1 MELKF
6 DSMAFILIV
15 RDVEATERFYTEH
28 LGIRFDRNVEEDG
41 TIWLLAR
48 IGSEV
53 ELLAFP
59 GDPQPGNTPGI
70 VFGLAD
76 GGIDTVVA
84 SLAAAGVEIVT
95 PVTEAPGGWS
105 ADIADPDG
113 HVISF
118 FQSEALPRVLV
129 AEVVPDRVPPELR
142 REE

>member
-105 ADIADPDG
+105 ASFRDPDG
-113 HVISF
+113 HEISL
-118 FQSEALPRVLV
+118 FQSEALPRVLTTT
-129 AEVVPDRVPPELR
+129 A
-142 REE
+142 